1 MNSQLRWKFILIL
14 IVVLVCIVSITGF
27 PKSLSQLKTNAS
39 SAINLGLDLRGGSH
53 LVLQVSVNEAL
64 QQRCDE
70 AIDDLR
76 KQMRTRNV
84 TVGDSGCADATHIVV
99 KNVDGNSLAAF
110 RDLVGTSFP
119 DWTLAAA
126 AGEVNG
132 FELTLKP
139 TVVADLQH
147 NTMEQSIETIQRR
160 VNELGLT
167 EPTVAPTGR
176 GADEILVELPGEG
189 DPARAKAVIQAG
201 GQLQLNLV
209 AGSQTYPSQ
218 IAALAANGGVL
229 PPGTMIVPGS
239 SESGAPSDQQVYY
252 ILDRAPIVTGQ
263 DLRGATPEPST
274 SYPGQYDVKFTL
286 STASA
291 ARFGPFTES
300 NIGHKMAIVLDN
312 KVYTAPVINGR

>member
-14 IVVLVCIVSITGF
+14 IVVLVCVVSITGF
-27 PKSLSQLKTNAS
+27 PKSLGQLKSNAS

-53 LVLQVSVNEAL
+53 LVLQVSVNEAI

-70 AIDDLR
+70 TIDDLR
-76 KQMRTRNV
+76 KQIHTRSIN
-84 TVGDSGCADATHIVV
+84 VGDSGCADATHIVV

-176 GADEILVELPGEG
+176 GADEILVELPAKATPLARKPSSRPAASSNSSASLTTIPILRKPPRSRHTAACSP
-189 DPARAKAVIQAG
+189 PARKSFPAAPV
-201 GQLQLNLV
+201 LQPLKMSLTSITFSI
-209 AGSQTYPSQ
+209 AFPSS
-218 IAALAANGGVL
+218 
-229 PPGTMIVPGS
+229 P
-239 SESGAPSDQQVYY
+239 
-252 ILDRAPIVTGQ
+252 APISVAPPLPLVRITLGNIRWISRFPRPP
-263 DLRGATPEPST
+263 LRGSVRSLKRISAITW
-274 SYPGQYDVKFTL
+274 L
-286 STASA
+286 SSSIIASI
-291 ARFGPFTES
+291 RRP
-300 NIGHKMAIVLDN
+300 
-312 KVYTAPVINGR
+312 